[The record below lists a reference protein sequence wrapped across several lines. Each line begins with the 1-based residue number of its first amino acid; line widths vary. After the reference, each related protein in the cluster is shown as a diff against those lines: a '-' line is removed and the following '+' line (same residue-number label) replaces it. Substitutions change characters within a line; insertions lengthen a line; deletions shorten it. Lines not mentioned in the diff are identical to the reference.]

1 MDSSVIY
8 MERWRGNTL
17 YRITE
22 KGARVILRKR
32 TKHLP
37 KDVIHMYNN
46 EESHYGNFICKQ
58 HQ

>member
-1 MDSSVIY
+1 MEASISN

-17 YRITE
+17 YRVND
-22 KGARVILRKR
+22 KGARVIVRKR

-37 KDVIHMYNN
+37 KEFTARAVKGANHEQY
-46 EESHYGNFICKQ
+46 ICKQ

>member
-1 MDSSVIY
+1 MDSSITN

-17 YRITE
+17 YRVNDQ
-22 KGARVILRKR
+22 GARVILRKR

-46 EESHYGNFICKQ
+46 EENSSEQFICKQ
-58 HQ
+58 YQ